1 MAFEVFV
8 VISWHSV
15 LLSSP
20 KSKVLKVFFS
30 EDILVLNQ
38 DYYVQIDNSI
48 CKMEN
53 AVQILK
59 CIICLKNRILSLFR
73 KYNTFV
79 IELC

>member
-30 EDILVLNQ
+30 EDILVLTDY
-38 DYYVQIDNSI
+38 DYYV
-48 CKMEN
+48 
-53 AVQILK
+53 
-59 CIICLKNRILSLFR
+59 
-73 KYNTFV
+73 
-79 IELC
+79 